1 MIPLIWAKITVW
13 EVLMMKT
20 KKEPKK
26 EENKRP
32 LGDKK
37 LNGPNRPST

>member
-1 MIPLIWAKITVW
+1 MGGVD
-13 EVLMMKT
+13 MKT